1 LDTNGQTRQT
11 DLHNAQFVPDSIYS
25 YYIYKYT
32 EDIESGIYI
41 QEEEDMTETPKY
53 IYNKNILKFMTGK

>member
-1 LDTNGQTRQT
+1 M
-11 DLHNAQFVPDSIYS
+11 HNAQFVPDSIYS